1 MYMPGRYFLVP
12 AGCGPALPLSGEAV
26 PAREDSPGICASSDR
41 TNRSDCIPMTRL
53 TESDYRDESDKAA
66 FFNRVQSQC
75 RTLSVIECQKRS
87 AFIFPGAAEACLSVL
102 YMAVMGT
109 ELTLDC
115 QVILFFIIQRFHRP
129 SPTCS
134 GLP

>member
-1 MYMPGRYFLVP
+1 MKV
-12 AGCGPALPLSGEAV
+12 
-26 PAREDSPGICASSDR
+26 IK
-41 TNRSDCIPMTRL
+41 RL
-53 TESDYRDESDKAA
+53 

-115 QVILFFIIQRFHRP
+115 QVILFYN
-129 SPTCS
+129 TT
-134 GLP
+134 LPQAITYL